1 MFDLRE
7 IGRFFGQ
14 PIHMFRFTMGPLVW
28 RFTTSSQPVVLGA
41 ETFIPAG
48 ISRSAVRETSERKKN
63 QLTITMPF
71 ALNPAAAD
79 PPPTQ
84 SFGEIWRPYPPSE
97 RVFVTCLAMHH
108 GDADAAVEWMG
119 HVVQPEFT
127 DTQLK
132 LTCDPTTARR
142 RAKGGGRRVQRA
154 CEVPVYSQGLGQC
167 NLLKE
172 AFAIPAVAT
181 AVARLSVTAAE
192 LAAAPLAL
200 DGGFIEWTLPNGLV
214 ESRTIMSHAGTTI
227 ELDYG
232 AFALLP
238 GLEFIAYPGCP
249 HTWAA
254 CEERGN
260 TDNHGGCLHLP
271 SKNPWSGNPP

>member
-1 MFDLRE
+1 M
-7 IGRFFGQ
+7 
-14 PIHMFRFTMGPLVW
+14 
-28 RFTTSSQPVVLGA
+28 
-41 ETFIPAG
+41 
-48 ISRSAVRETSERKKN
+48 
-63 QLTITMPF
+63 
-71 ALNPAAAD
+71 
-79 PPPTQ
+79 
-84 SFGEIWRPYPPSE
+84 
-97 RVFVTCLAMHH
+97 
-108 GDADAAVEWMG
+108 
-119 HVVQPEFT
+119 
-127 DTQLK
+127 
-132 LTCDPTTARR
+132 
-142 RAKGGGRRVQRA
+142 QRA

-181 AVARLSVTAAE
+181 AVAGLTVTAAE

-200 DGGFIEWTLPNGLV
+200 DGGFIEWTLPNGLI
-214 ESRTIMSHAGTTI
+214 ERRTIMSHAGTTI

-260 TDNHGGCLHLP
+260 TDNYGGCLHLP